1 MANKKISQLVVLS
14 SGDVNVTQ
22 DFLPI
27 TDHTDSTKKINLAN
41 IPMLD
46 LIALAG
52 FSQQTGV
59 VTIDGSPS
67 GVVLLTR
74 PTGA

>member
-1 MANKKISQLVVLS
+1 MANKKISELTPLT
-14 SGDVNVTQ
+14 SGTVDLTS

-27 TDHTDSTKKINLAN
+27 ADGSSETKKINLAN

-52 FSQQTGV
+52 FAPQTGV
-59 VTIDGSPS
+59 ITIDGSAS

-74 PTGA
+74 PTGG